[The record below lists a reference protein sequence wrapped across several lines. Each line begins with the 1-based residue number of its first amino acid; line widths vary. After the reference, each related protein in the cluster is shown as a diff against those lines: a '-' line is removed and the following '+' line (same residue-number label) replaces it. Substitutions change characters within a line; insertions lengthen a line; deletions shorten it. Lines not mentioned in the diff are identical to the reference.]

1 MQLLRPA
8 SWEEVLAAKAE
19 HPSAV
24 LLAGRTDVIVE
35 IDFAERLTGTG
46 QRRLPQYQP

>member
-8 SWEEVLAAKAE
+8 SRAL
-19 HPSAV
+19 P
-24 LLAGRTDVIVE
+24 LAGRTDVIVE
-35 IDFAERLTGTG
+35 IDFAEHLTGTG